1 MDYRALGKNIQKYR
15 RLCGISQAKLAER
28 CNCSVSHI
36 AHIEMGLGK
45 PSLEMVVIVA
55 NKLGVTVDQL
65 LGTYYNNPE
74 IIYLREI
81 AERIDK
87 YDVSQRILV
96 CESFGSY
103 LDAMERF
110 AKK

>member
-1 MDYRALGKNIQKYR
+1 MATYMNNIFNFGRDLPAPFDTLPNKKVGVSSKYGDKTTST
-15 RLCGISQAKLAER
+15 LCATMIKA
-28 CNCSVSHI
+28 
-36 AHIEMGLGK
+36 
-45 PSLEMVVIVA
+45 
-55 NKLGVTVDQL
+55 
-65 LGTYYNNPE
+65 NPE

-96 CESFGSY
+96 CESFSSY

>member
-1 MDYRALGKNIQKYR
+1 MDYRALGKNIRKYR
-15 RLCGISQAKLAER
+15 LLNGICQEDLAER
-28 CNCSVSHI
+28 CNCSVSQI
-36 AHIEMGLGK
+36 AHIEKGLGK
-45 PSLEMVVIVA
+45 PSLEMVVIIA

-65 LGTYYNNPE
+65 LSTYYKNPE
-74 IIYLREI
+74 VVYLREI

-96 CESFGSY
+96 CESFSSY

>member
-1 MDYRALGKNIQKYR
+1 MDYRALGKNIRKYR
-15 RLCGISQAKLAER
+15 LLNGIRQEDLAER
-28 CNCSVSHI
+28 CNCSVRHI
-36 AHIEMGLGK
+36 AHIEKGLGK
-45 PSLEMVVIVA
+45 PSLEMVVIIA

-96 CESFGSY
+96 CESFSSY

>member
-1 MDYRALGKNIQKYR
+1 MN
-15 RLCGISQAKLAER
+15 GIRQEDLAER

-36 AHIEMGLGK
+36 AHIEKGFLGK
-45 PSLEMVVIVA
+45 PSLEMVVIIA
-55 NKLGVTVDQL
+55 NKLGVTQDQL

-96 CESFGSY
+96 CESFSSY